1 MQVYTSATH
10 WGVFTAR
17 VHGGDIAAVA
27 ALASDTNPAPQLQ
40 NLPGAV
46 RHRSRIANPAVRR
59 GWLQHGPGPS
69 SARGAEEFVEV
80 SWDELIELLASELRR
95 TVDRYGN
102 EAIYG
107 SSYGWASAGRF
118 HHAQS
123 QVHRFLNMLGG
134 YTASRHSYSAGAS
147 EVIFPHIV
155 GAALFEALAETTTW
169 DVIVDHT
176 ALLVAFGGLPVK
188 NTAVMPGG
196 TTAHPD
202 RDYVGR
208 YRARGDVVT

>member
-102 EAIYG
+102 ERSMAAPTAGPAPDGSTTRKARCTG
-107 SSYGWASAGRF
+107 SSTWSAGTP
-118 HHAQS
+118 HP
-123 QVHRFLNMLGG
+123 G
-134 YTASRHSYSAGAS
+134 TA
-147 EVIFPHIV
+147 
-155 GAALFEALAETTTW
+155 
-169 DVIVDHT
+169 T
-176 ALLVAFGGLPVK
+176 AP
-188 NTAVMPGG
+188 
-196 TTAHPD
+196 
-202 RDYVGR
+202 
-208 YRARGDVVT
+208 ARPK

>member
-155 GAALFEALAETTTW
+155 GAPCSKPWPRPRPGMSSSTTPRCW
-169 DVIVDHT
+169 WRSADC
-176 ALLVAFGGLPVK
+176 
-188 NTAVMPGG
+188 
-196 TTAHPD
+196 
-202 RDYVGR
+202 R
-208 YRARGDVVT
+208 